1 MALTLGLGDEQIAAE
16 ISIAAAALCASGHR
30 SRYRPG
36 RRAAW
41 PVR

>member
-16 ISIAAAALCASGHR
+16 ISVAALRFAHR
-30 SRYRPG
+30 GTVRVTAQAVA
-36 RRAAW
+36 RRR